1 MVEVQGTVEPGF
13 ERVRDAFEANFST
26 HGDVGA
32 AFALHVGGRLVVDLW
47 GGVADDATQ
56 RPWDEDTV
64 QLVFST
70 TKGATAMCALLLHE
84 RGELDLDAPVVEY
97 WPEFGAA
104 GKERVPVR
112 YLLSH
117 RVGLPVVTDTPP
129 FEEILKW
136 DPIVEALAAS
146 EPVWEP
152 GTAHGYHA
160 LTYGWLVGEVVRR
173 ISGRSLGTFFA
184 EEIAGPLGID
194 FWIGLPPSQ
203 QSRVSRLLSMRMGV
217 EDPAALETLGLPP
230 EVMAVVRAFSD
241 PNSLSMRALSL
252 SGAFS
257 GDDIYNSPA
266 LHAAEVPA
274 ANGITNAR
282 SLSRLYAAC
291 VGEVDGQRLLSADTV
306 KLASTTEA
314 EGGDQV
320 LLAPTRFGL
329 GFMLPSAFSPIGGPS
344 SFGHYGAG
352 GSLGYGDLEHGIGFG
367 YVMNKMEAN
376 LAGDPRTL
384 GLTKAVYDCL

>member
-1 MVEVQGTVEPGF
+1 MVDVQGRVEPGF
-13 ERVRDAFEANFST
+13 EKVREAFAANFAE

-32 AFALHVGGRLVVDLW
+32 AFALHVGGRLVVDVW
-47 GGVADDATQ
+47 GGVADAERG
-56 RPWDEDTV
+56 RPWEEDTL

-70 TKGATAMCALLLHE
+70 TKGATAMCALLLAE

-112 YLLSH
+112 WLLSH
-117 RVGLPVVTDTPP
+117 RAGLPVVEETPP
-129 FEEILKW
+129 LEEVLRW
-136 DPIVEALAAS
+136 GPIVEALAAS
-146 EPVWEP
+146 APVWAP

-173 ISGRSLGTFFA
+173 VSGRSLGTFFA
-184 EEIAGPLGID
+184 EEVAGPLGLD
-194 FWIGLPPSQ
+194 FFIGLPPA
-203 QSRVSRLLSMRMGV
+203 QSKRVSRLLSMRLGV

-241 PNSLSMRALSL
+241 PSSLSMRALNL
-252 SGAFS
+252 SGAFG
-257 GDDIYNSPA
+257 GDDVWNSPEV
-266 LHAAEVPA
+266 HAAEIPA

-291 VGEVDGQRLLSADTV
+291 VGEVDGLRLLSPDTV
-306 KLASTTEA
+306 KQASTTEA
-314 EGGDQV
+314 EGPDRV
-320 LLAPTRFGL
+320 LLAPSRFGL
-329 GFMLPSAFSPIGGPS
+329 GFMLPSGFSPVGGPS

-352 GSLGYGDLEHGIGFG
+352 GSLGYGDPDHGIGFG
-367 YVMNKMEAN
+367 YVMNKMDAN
-376 LAGDPRTL
+376 LTGDPRTL